1 MILEHVYKNSKYHLY
16 ADDTVI
22 YCSADSSMTCT
33 VRLNVDLTS
42 LSTWCNMNKVTI
54 NTTKTKA
61 MNFGT
66 RQKLKAN
73 KCQTK
78 LMLNNDQVKLVP
90 TFRYLG
96 VLLDNCLT
104 FSKHISKI
112 IKSVSHKLYLL
123 NKIRP
128 HLTESASINLY
139 KAMILPYFDYA
150 DVIYDGASNT
160 HLKQLQNIQNRALRL
175 CLKERQALSISDL
188 HNKCKLGTL
197 QNRRQAHL
205 LNLIFYRTK
214 LQDYIDT
221 REIRTR
227 AHDDILL
234 KVERPLCTKFT
245 SSVLYKGALA
255 WNALGPLTRSIV
267 TYEKFKKVTR
277 KLNKAK

>member
-1 MILEHVYKNSKYHLY
+1 
-16 ADDTVI
+16 
-22 YCSADSSMTCT
+22 MTCT

-42 LSTWCNMNKVTI
+42 ISTWCKMNKVTI

-112 IKSVSHKLYLL
+112 MKSVSHKLYLL

-128 HLTESASINLY
+128 YLTESASINLY

-150 DVIYDGASNT
+150 DVIYDGATNT
-160 HLKQLQNIQNRALRL
+160 HLKKLQNIQNRALRL

-214 LQDYIDT
+214 LQDY
-221 REIRTR
+221 RYQR
-227 AHDDILL
+227 
-234 KVERPLCTKFT
+234 
-245 SSVLYKGALA
+245 
-255 WNALGPLTRSIV
+255 N
-267 TYEKFKKVTR
+267 
-277 KLNKAK
+277 